1 MVFPRLETSRH
12 VGSDCSYPG
21 KSCWWLRKGRWGVC
35 VCVCVCVAGGGGGER
50 EREGD
55 GESDSGDSLRM
66 RLSQFIEELGISCE
80 RKKWD
85 RTSRLLS

>member
-1 MVFPRLETSRH
+1 MAQKRE
-12 VGSDCSYPG
+12 VG
-21 KSCWWLRKGRWGVC
+21 GVC
-35 VCVCVCVAGGGGGER
+35 VWQRQGLAGR
-50 EREGD
+50 ERDKKREGE

>member
-1 MVFPRLETSRH
+1 M
-12 VGSDCSYPG
+12 
-21 KSCWWLRKGRWGVC
+21 
-35 VCVCVCVAGGGGGER
+35 CVAAAGVGGER
-50 EREGD
+50 ERDKKREGE